1 MKQFLAHVRNTVI
14 SGIILLLPVFVVII
28 IVQKMFAKLTG
39 FGKQLSDFLGLKTI
53 GGVGAASIATT
64 FILVTAFYLV
74 GLLVRFTMVTN
85 IRNWIENNLLQY
97 IPGYLGY
104 KVKMEEKLM
113 PKADERIAA
122 LISVNGITR
131 PGFLVSREGD
141 QCVVFMP
148 NTPDTNAGEV
158 WVVKAEQVKE
168 LGKTDAAFLNSIRHS
183 GKGLVIKA

>member
-1 MKQFLAHVRNTVI
+1 MKQFLAHIRNTVI

-39 FGKQLSDFLGLKTI
+39 FGKQLSDFLGLKSI

-168 LGKTDAAFLNSIRHS
+168 LGKADAAFLNSIRHS